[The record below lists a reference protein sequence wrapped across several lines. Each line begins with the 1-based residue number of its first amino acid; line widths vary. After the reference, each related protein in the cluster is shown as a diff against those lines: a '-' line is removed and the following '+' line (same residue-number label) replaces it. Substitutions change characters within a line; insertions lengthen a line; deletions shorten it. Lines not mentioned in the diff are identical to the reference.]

1 MRRVSKKIDGPI
13 LMLNNI
19 LKTASFLFLFLISL
33 GCALQSSLV
42 DLEQEVNKTQKMQ
55 QELAQLRGE
64 LQKMTRT
71 LMEKTQAESPEG
83 NAMLLEKI
91 NRLEEQLLY
100 MEGRLEK
107 GEQQISTLTEITDD
121 RAHRAESIP
130 SQIDTL
136 LNQVNTLTRRI
147 EQIEKSAAT
156 MPPSRE
162 ESRIAP
168 REESRLP
175 PQEEKREEDKKGIE
189 GGSTTSPSE
198 AYRLAYNDYLRGNY
212 NLAIIS
218 FQNYITQYP
227 NSSFVPES
235 IYWMGQSYYNEGMYK
250 EAAHFFEQVEKR
262 YPAHEKAPNALLKT
276 GLALIKL
283 KEPDQAK
290 KRLWQVVERHPQ
302 SDIALQ
308 AKAYLSYIDGVG
320 PSPE

>member
-1 MRRVSKKIDGPI
+1 
-13 LMLNNI
+13 MLNNI
-19 LKTASFLFLFLISL
+19 SKTAGFLFLFLVSF

-42 DLEQEVNKTQKMQ
+42 DLEQEVDKTQKMQ

-64 LQKMTRT
+64 LQKMARSIT
-71 LMEKTQAESPEG
+71 EKTQAESPEG
-83 NAMLLEKI
+83 NAILLEKI

-107 GEQQISTLTEITDD
+107 GEQQVSTLAETTDD
-121 RAHRAESIP
+121 RAHRAEAIP

-136 LNQVNTLTRRI
+136 LNQVNILTKRI
-147 EQIEKSAAT
+147 EMLEKPAT
-156 MPPSRE
+156 PPPSPRE
-162 ESRIAP
+162 ESPVAP
-168 REESRLP
+168 REEPRLP
-175 PQEEKREEDKKGIE
+175 PKGEGRGEEKKGME
-189 GGSTTSPSE
+189 GGTPASPSE

-227 NSSFVPES
+227 NSTFVPES

-276 GLALIKL
+276 GLSLIKL

-290 KRLWQVVERHPQ
+290 IRLWQVVERHPQ
-302 SDIALQ
+302 SDVALK